1 LSNSEINSTQPD
13 KDVPEEPSLEI
24 KTKMVTTAE
33 PQIVAV
39 AESLEKLSSIQFP
52 DPSRSADLAKLKS
65 ELPGL
70 VDRVKELVSISEE
83 LSIRTAQAL
92 RVWIEGIVL
101 PDSQMWA
108 DAHEVLLEAERNL
121 RALDAKAREE
131 SKP

>member
-1 LSNSEINSTQPD
+1 
-13 KDVPEEPSLEI
+13 
-24 KTKMVTTAE
+24 MVTSAG

-52 DPSRSADLAKLKS
+52 DPCRSADLAKLKS